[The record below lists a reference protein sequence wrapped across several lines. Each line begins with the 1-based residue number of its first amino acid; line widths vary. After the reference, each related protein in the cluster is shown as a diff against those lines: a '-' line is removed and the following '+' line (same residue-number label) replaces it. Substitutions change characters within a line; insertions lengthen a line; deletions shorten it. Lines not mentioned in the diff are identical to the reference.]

1 MAEEIKTAETV
12 EEVPAKKKTVRK
24 TAAKKTTAEKKTTT
38 KKTAKAASVKEEA
51 KVEEAPKAEAAK
63 LVYRPAIIKDF
74 SIIKH
79 IIVTEETQ
87 RLREEENALVF
98 AVDKK
103 ADKLEIKAAVQA
115 IFQGKVKSV
124 NTMNLMPKTRRVG
137 RYSGKLPAY
146 KKAIVRFDSSFDL
159 AKVTDAVASEERK
172 ANAESDEK

>member
-1 MAEEIKTAETV
+1 MAEEIKNAEAV
-12 EEVPAKKKTVRK
+12 EEVPAKKKAVRK
-24 TAAKKTTAEKKTTT
+24 TTAKKTTAKK
-38 KKTAKAASVKEEA
+38 AK
-51 KVEEAPKAEAAK
+51 KVEEAQKEEVVELQFHAAT
-63 LVYRPAIIKDF
+63 IKDF
-74 SIIKH
+74 SIIKQ
-79 IIVTEETQ
+79 ILVTEETQ
-87 RLREEENALVF
+87 RLRDKENALVF

-103 ADKLEIKAAVQA
+103 ASKLEIKAAVQA

-124 NTMNLMPKTRRVG
+124 NTMNVLPKTRRVG